1 MAVAKESVI
10 DVTAHMAADGTFDW
24 DVPAGDWTIMRV
36 GAACNGRCNHP
47 AARGGRGLE
56 VDKLSASAVEHHFN
70 AYAARLCDALGIHR
84 GSPKSNAGLTTIHI
98 DSYEV
103 GGQNWTQ
110 GLDAVF
116 ERRTG
121 RSLVPFLPVFANRIV
136 GSVAE
141 PADFLECV
149 RRVIADL
156 FAENYAG
163 TMARLCH
170 ERGLAFSLEPYGN
183 CVTDDLQYG
192 QDADTPIAEFWSNA
206 MLGDHGVGGTGNARH
221 AAYLAHVWGRRRA
234 GAEAFTAH
242 PRNGGCWATTP
253 FSIKGQTDRAYA
265 AGVNCIFYHRFAH
278 QPWAGNKYLPGMTMG
293 RWGMHLDRTQTW
305 WHIAPEFFTDQA
317 RCQWMLQEGLYAADR
332 LYWCGEAAP
341 NFGLGCRRPPA
352 GYAWDVCATKALEM
366 LKVRNGKVV
375 VPGGVEYELLVLPQG
390 KISER
395 MRRRIAELEAQGA
408 KVVNPAKETPGA
420 ALRRLGIAPDFI
432 CTAPDVSWIHRKGNG
447 ADWYFVACDNATNA
461 TFEVS
466 FRQTGRQPEIW
477 NAETGE
483 TTDSVNWREDRKSV
497 V

>member
-1 MAVAKESVI
+1 MSRILLAGAAGAALLTLGAAGLEEGFRSPPRSASPHALYHLMNGNVTKEGITCDFEALSAAGIGGVQVFDVGCYIPPGPVVFGTPEWFGLMRHVHEEGKRLGLEVSLRDSSGWSNSGGPWITPDKAMKVIVAKSAFAKGPSRFHAVLGRGVKDDNGWYEDIRVLAFPTPKPGARLTHLSDKTGRTRTRQPLYRALGNHRPDFLDDPVPPNDRREHPSRDVKECPPEMAVAKESVI

-141 PADFLECV
+141 TEDFLECF

-183 CVTDDLQYG
+183 CVADDLQYG

-234 GAEAFTAH
+234 GAEAF
-242 PRNGGCWATTP
+242 
-253 FSIKGQTDRAYA
+253 SE
-265 AGVNCIFYHRFAH
+265 RFA
-278 QPWAGNKYLPGMTMG
+278 
-293 RWGMHLDRTQTW
+293 RD
-305 WHIAPEFFTDQA
+305 
-317 RCQWMLQEGLYAADR
+317 LQ
-332 LYWCGEAAP
+332 
-341 NFGLGCRRPPA
+341 
-352 GYAWDVCATKALEM
+352 
-366 LKVRNGKVV
+366 
-375 VPGGVEYELLVLPQG
+375 GVEA
-390 KISER
+390 SSSR
-395 MRRRIAELEAQGA
+395 
-408 KVVNPAKETPGA
+408 
-420 ALRRLGIAPDFI
+420 
-432 CTAPDVSWIHRKGNG
+432 
-447 ADWYFVACDNATNA
+447 
-461 TFEVS
+461 
-466 FRQTGRQPEIW
+466 
-477 NAETGE
+477 
-483 TTDSVNWREDRKSV
+483 
-497 V
+497 